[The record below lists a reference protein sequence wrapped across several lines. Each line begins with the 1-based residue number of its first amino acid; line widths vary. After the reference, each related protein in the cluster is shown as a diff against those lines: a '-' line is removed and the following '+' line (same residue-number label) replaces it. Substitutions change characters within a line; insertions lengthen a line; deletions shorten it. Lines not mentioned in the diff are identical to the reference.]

1 MKTIKLLTIALLMAT
16 LAMTGCKKDETR
28 NQQEKSEASLS
39 KKTTEQLLAFREQL
53 KLKNG
58 ASLPIDSANWYL
70 EGLLNYEQANNNH
83 QFDGL
88 QFFYDTLVMY
98 TSGAELSIA
107 DLNEA
112 HTYFSNKLTEIAQA
126 QNITDFAFD
135 AVDISIATNG
145 LKSGETQLT
154 MVVGGGSNTIGYY
167 TAFGLTDYWT
177 WGMQGGKCG
186 TFAGQGGLSDAAQ
199 ELNYKFNHPLV
210 VPGPG
215 YYTDVLPVYADGT
228 EFPDPNNPGPY
239 CDYKIF
245 WFDASN
251 TGIWPCLGPDELNYY
266 LSTMPY
272 IINAKRP
279 VGKSYV
285 NVNVTA
291 MLILNGDNKYWHSYA
306 LSYGYF
312 HQNDPNN

>member
-1 MKTIKLLTIALLMAT
+1 MRKLKQLTLALLLVTIAFA
-16 LAMTGCKKDETR
+16 GCKKDETQ
-28 NQQEKSEASLS
+28 NSVKQPDAQLS
-39 KKTTEQLLAFREQL
+39 KKTTMQLLAFREQL
-53 KLKNG
+53 KLKSGN
-58 ASLPIDSANWYL
+58 SLPVDSANWYL

-98 TSGAELSIA
+98 TSGAELTMN
-107 DLNEA
+107 DLNAA
-112 HTYFSNKLTEIAQA
+112 HTYFSNKLAEITQA

-135 AVDISIATNG
+135 AVDISVVTSG
-145 LKSGETQLT
+145 LKNGETQLT
-154 MVVGGGSNTIGYY
+154 MIVGGGSNTVGYY
-167 TAFGLTDYWT
+167 TAFGSTDYWT

-186 TFAGQGGLSDAAQ
+186 AYAGQGGISDAAQ
-199 ELNYKFNHPLV
+199 ELNYKFNHPLA

-215 YYTDVLPVYADGT
+215 YYTEVIPAYADGT
-228 EFPDPNNPGPY
+228 EFPDLANPGPY

-245 WFDASN
+245 WFNAGN
-251 TGIWPCLGPDELNYY
+251 TGIWPCLAPDELNYY

-285 NVNVTA
+285 NVNVIAFFPPNYTNVYSH
-291 MLILNGDNKYWHSYA
+291 LYILN
-306 LSYGYF
+306 YGYF
-312 HQNDPNN
+312 HPNEPNN